1 MNVQLGEICNIFRNK
16 ASSVVLA
23 LTRAVI
29 GKSLSKIRKER
40 SDVMKHTVKFE
51 TLLNSHC
58 PNYKQAQAWLEKYG
72 NSL

>member
-1 MNVQLGEICNIFRNK
+1 
-16 ASSVVLA
+16 
-23 LTRAVI
+23 
-29 GKSLSKIRKER
+29 
-40 SDVMKHTVKFE
+40 MKHTVKFE